1 MKKIYLVLGLL
12 FMSLTSC
19 NDWLDVELDNKVDE
33 DKLFSSYQ
41 GFQEALAG
49 VYSEMSKN
57 SLYGQA
63 LTMEYVDLLGQYYSY
78 IGVSNTYEY
87 WKDFDYQNSSVKG
100 SIASLWNGLYRN
112 IGQTNCILEWTD
124 KNAKVLT
131 EEQRNQIRGEALGL
145 RAYMHFD
152 LYRLFSPDVK
162 RSPKAE
168 GIPYNKQ
175 FGVSLPPMYTA
186 EEVVQLVINDLL
198 EAEQC
203 LANDPI
209 QDVVPYQIVTVKNDG
224 TQVTDAAA
232 KDEADKYVARMNLYA
247 VKAMLA
253 RAYEARGEYTKAVAK
268 ADEVINSQKFRLLD
282 FSSIDQ
288 SETSVDLLFSDE
300 HIFSLRNRQLSTYS
314 RGLHQDNETASGATE
329 MTRLPHADVST
340 MYESNN
346 DDVRYA
352 KWFDVGKFVKFMPD
366 STNIYP
372 QKMPMIKLSEMYLL
386 KAECT
391 YAKDPDT
398 ALKSINELRNH
409 RIRNNMEWKSIT
421 WDYILEEMRRE
432 YVGEGQMWYV
442 YKRNNE
448 VLSGNGS
455 QGSVLPSDLIFVFPM
470 PDAEIENGHRPQR

>member
-57 SLYGQA
+57 TLYGQA

-78 IGVSNTYEY
+78 NSVSNTYEY
-87 WKDFDYQNSSVKG
+87 WKDFDYRNSGVKS
-100 SIASLWNGLYRN
+100 SISSLWTGLYRN
-112 IGQTNCILEWTD
+112 IGQANCILEWTD

-162 RSPKAE
+162 RSPKAQ

-175 FGVSLPPMYTA
+175 FGVSLPPMYTT

-203 LANDPI
+203 LAGDPI
-209 QDVVPYQIVTVKNDG
+209 QDVVPYQIITVKDDG
-224 TQVTDAAA
+224 TQVVDAAA

-253 RAYEARGEYTKAVAK
+253 RAYEARGEYAKAVAK
-268 ADEVINSQKFRLLD
+268 ADEVINSRKFRLLD

-300 HIFSLRNRQLSTYS
+300 HIFSLRNRQLSQYS
-314 RGLHQDNETASGATE
+314 RGLHKDNQTSGGATE
-329 MTRLPHADVST
+329 MTKMPHADVST

-352 KWFDVGKFVKFMPD
+352 KWFDVSKFVKFMPD
-366 STNIYP
+366 SANIHA

-391 YAKDPDT
+391 YTKDPGT
-398 ALKSINELRNH
+398 ALNSINELRNH

-421 WDYILEEMRRE
+421 WDYIMEEMRRE

-448 VLSGNGS
+448 VLPGNGS
-455 QGSVLPSDLIFVFPM
+455 QGNVLPGDDIFVFPM
-470 PDAEIENGHRPQR
+470 PDAEIENGHRP